1 MTDGGTNMSKRFMI
15 TFEDRDELAPML
27 DRLAAMEAPAGERPN
42 RGAVIR
48 RAIRREVDETTV
60 LQSFE

>member
-1 MTDGGTNMSKRFMI
+1 MI